1 MNDLHYVYRW
11 CSSKRQWAE
20 RNANADATLILA
32 TDCDR
37 EGQLIG
43 QEILEH
49 LNYRGIVQ
57 RALFTAQNLSRC
69 SSLPRTLYS
78 MTWNASGVALPLK
91 KTRHVGFRSR
101 AIIARCRIMRGGIE
115 LPSRVSAGQDP
126 QCPRPAPGDRG
137 PSPVDRRCTA
147 RHSHP
152 AAACPPAR
160 RAGRNRPAAGL
171 PAQA

>member
-69 SSLPRTLYS
+69 GRCKRRSNNPSVRQPNLS
-78 MTWNASGVALPLK
+78 VAP
-91 KTRHVGFRSR
+91 
-101 AIIARCRIMRGGIE
+101 E
-115 LPSRVSAGQDP
+115 
-126 QCPRPAPGDRG
+126 
-137 PSPVDRRCTA
+137 
-147 RHSHP
+147 
-152 AAACPPAR
+152 
-160 RAGRNRPAAGL
+160 
-171 PAQA
+171 